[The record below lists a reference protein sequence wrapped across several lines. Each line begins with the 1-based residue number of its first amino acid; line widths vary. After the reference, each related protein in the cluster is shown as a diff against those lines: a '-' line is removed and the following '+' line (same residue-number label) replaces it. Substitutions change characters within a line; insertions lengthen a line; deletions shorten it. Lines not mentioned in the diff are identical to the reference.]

1 MASSVLVPPVHVR
14 GLVLSNYNSPID
26 VREMPMIEADKRR
39 ELMPSRRALVTA
51 TLASSLISDLTFA
64 NPASAVASRPG
75 GHGAVIL
82 VDSDD
87 TKIMGHAISY
97 SMNLTRSYAETN
109 EQIRIEVVANGSGIT
124 IFRADKSPFQS
135 PLAEVLRAVPGIV
148 FSMCD
153 SSRQIAEQKEGKT
166 ITLIPGARLVP
177 FGIRRVIELQEAKWS
192 YIHG

>member
-1 MASSVLVPPVHVR
+1 MAAGASTKGSLRHV
-14 GLVLSNYNSPID
+14 SNHPRIK
-26 VREMPMIEADKRR
+26 EMPMTETSQP
-39 ELMPSRRALVTA
+39 LVLPSRRAMVA
-51 TLASSLISDLTFA
+51 ATFA
-64 NPASAVASRPG
+64 GALMSESAFAKPAAASRPS

-97 SMNLTRSYAETN
+97 SMNLTRAYAESN
-109 EQIRIEVVANGSGIT
+109 EHIRIEVVANGSGIT
-124 IFRADKSPFQS
+124 IFRADESPFQS

-148 FSMCD
+148 FSMCN
-153 SSRQIAEQKEGKT
+153 SSRQIAEQKEGKA

-177 FGIRRVIELQEAKWS
+177 FGIRRVIELQEARWS

>member
-1 MASSVLVPPVHVR
+1 
-14 GLVLSNYNSPID
+14 
-26 VREMPMIEADKRR
+26 MIETDQPR
-39 ELMPSRRALVTA
+39 EVMPSRRALVTA
-51 TLASSLISDLTFA
+51 TLAGSLMSDLAFA
-64 NPASAVASRPG
+64 NPAAAVASRPG

-135 PLAEVLRAVPGIV
+135 PLAEVLRAAPGIV